1 VNSSIFLKEFE
12 VSRSNHLWYRY
23 GLDEDTY
30 LSMLQSQ
37 NGLCAACKAAPK
49 VINGIERP
57 LSVDHDHVSGQN
69 RDLLCDGC
77 NQILGYAKDE
87 PERLR
92 RLAEYLVKH
101 GKRYDT
107 FVENNPETTAM
118 REQAWQQSLEEFAKN

>member
-1 VNSSIFLKEFE
+1 ME
-12 VSRSNHLWYRY
+12 RSHIWYRY
-23 GLDEDTY
+23 GL
-30 LSMLQSQ
+30 SQ
-37 NGLCAACKAAPK
+37 ADYDSRLAEQGGLCAVCRCAPRI
-49 VINGIERP
+49 VNGIERP
-57 LSVDHDHVSGQN
+57 LSVDHDHITSEN
-69 RDLLCDGC
+69 RDLLCDSC
-77 NQILGYAKDE
+77 NLILGYAKDE